1 MSVIRL
7 TDADRVR
14 TITFTR
20 PGQANAFNHALYA
33 AVAEALGV
41 AATDDG
47 VGVVVLTGEGRS
59 FCAGTDLFEM
69 AAMVAGMDDG
79 GPPSDAATVSASDH
93 GFTAFLDGLTNF
105 PKPLVAAVNGAGV
118 GLGLTMLAH
127 CDLVLMADTAR
138 LKAPF
143 AEMGVPPEA
152 ASSVLLPRRMGD
164 QPAALALFT
173 SRWIS
178 AAEAVESGLALR
190 AVPADDLLAEAQ
202 ALAAEIAA
210 MALPALMATK
220 RLLIDARAE
229 AVARGRQLED
239 SGLRPSVARP
249 GCGGGRARP
258 ARQALTFT
266 PGPNQRSP
274 QMNCGS
280 MSNGRRPTVII
291 RPATNRRSGE

>member
-1 MSVIRL
+1 MSADVIRVA
-7 TDADRVR
+7 DADRVR

-33 AVAEALGV
+33 AVAEAMGD
-41 AATDDG
+41 AASDDR
-47 VGVVVLTGEGRS
+47 VGAVVVTGEGRS
-59 FCAGTDLFEM
+59 FCAGTDLVEM
-69 AAMVAGMDDG
+69 AAMVAGMGEG
-79 GPPSDAATVSASDH
+79 GSSPDAPTVSASDH
-93 GFTAFLDGLTNF
+93 GFTTFLDGLTTF

-164 QPAALALFT
+164 QRAALALFT

-178 AAEAVESGLALR
+178 AAEAVEAGLALR
-190 AVPADDLLAEAQ
+190 VVPAADLLAEAQ

-210 MALPALMATK
+210 MSLPALMATK
-220 RLLIDARAE
+220 RLLIDARAA

-239 SGLRPSVARP
+239 AAFADLLRGP
-249 GCGGGRARP
+249 GVEAAVLGQLDKP
-258 ARQALTFT
+258 
-266 PGPNQRSP
+266 
-274 QMNCGS
+274 
-280 MSNGRRPTVII
+280 
-291 RPATNRRSGE
+291 